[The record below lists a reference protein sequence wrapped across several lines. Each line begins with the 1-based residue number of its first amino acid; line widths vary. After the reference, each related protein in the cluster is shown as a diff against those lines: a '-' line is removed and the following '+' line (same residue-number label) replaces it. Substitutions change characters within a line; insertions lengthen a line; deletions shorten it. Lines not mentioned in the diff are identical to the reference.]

1 MLPSPDPHA
10 EIERIEALRA
20 YDVLDTQPEAA
31 FDRLARLAAA
41 VTGAPIARVT
51 LVDENRVWFKA
62 ALGLDAHEVP
72 REHSMCSRTIEGERV
87 LVVEDARADPR
98 FADNPAVTGPPY
110 VRFYAGAPLRSRSGH
125 NVGVLCA
132 IDLQPRALGAAQ
144 SERLADLADSVIDA
158 LELRLTARR
167 FQDEAEALRTTQQA
181 LAASEARYR
190 GVLDTAVDA
199 IILMDEQGRIDSA
212 NAACQ
217 RLFGYAPEELLGQ
230 DVSLLMPRPEGARH
244 SESLTRYQHT
254 RRSKIVNGP
263 GREVTGRRKDG
274 SLLPIHLAVSETQV
288 AGKTI
293 FTGIV
298 RDITDQRAVQDELLS
313 TLSLMHA
320 VVDNSVDPIFIKDLD
335 GNYLLL
341 NASCAKAIG
350 RPAQEILGRHGD
362 EFLPPEVMAK
372 LRAIDNQVTA
382 TGRTVTIE
390 EELPSPSGGT
400 TIYLSTKSPLIGANG
415 KIAGVVGIARDITAQ
430 KLAEQAIIRA
440 KEEADL
446 ANSAKTE
453 FLSSMSHEL
462 RTPLNAVLG
471 FSQMLEM
478 NHLKEPLTPTQQ
490 KCVGHIH
497 RAGQHLLDLINE
509 ILDLAKIETGR
520 LSLMIE
526 SVDVREVLL
535 ESLSLVAPMAEPA
548 EVVIRLEEPAGPPP
562 RVLADGIRLKQVMVN
577 LLSNAVKYNR
587 RGGTVT
593 VGETVTAGGRLR
605 LTVSDTGRGIA
616 AEHLEQLFEPF
627 NRLSPD
633 ISGIEGTGI
642 GLTITR
648 RLVLLMGGEIG
659 VDTRLGEGSAF
670 WIELPLERQAP

>member
-1 MLPSPDPHA
+1 MFFPPSPPS
-10 EIERIEALRA
+10 ESERLEALRA
-20 YDVLDTQPEAA
+20 YDVLDSQPEAA
-31 FDRLARLAAA
+31 FDRIARLAAA
-41 VTGAPIARVT
+41 LTGAPIVLVT
-51 LVDENRVWFKA
+51 LVDERRAWFKA
-62 ALGLDAHEVP
+62 TLGLDAREVP
-72 REHSMCSRTIEGERV
+72 REHSFCGHAILDDRV

-98 FADNPAVTGPPY
+98 FADNPVVTGPPH

-125 NVGVLCA
+125 NVGALCV
-132 IDLQPRALGAAQ
+132 IDRQPGTLDAAGVA
-144 SERLADLADSVIDA
+144 RLADLADSVIDA
-158 LELRLTARR
+158 LELRRAARQ
-167 FQDEAEALRTTQQA
+167 FQDEAEALRAAQQA

-199 IILMDEQGRIDSA
+199 IITMDEHGRIDSA
-212 NAACQ
+212 NAACR
-217 RLFGYAPEELLGQ
+217 RLFGYDPAELIGR
-230 DVSLLMPRPEGARH
+230 DVGLLMPRSEADRHDEALARY
-244 SESLTRYQHT
+244 RHT
-254 RRSKIVNGP
+254 GRSVIVGGP
-263 GREVTGRRKDG
+263 GREVTGRRRDG
-274 SLLPIHLAVSETQV
+274 ALVPIHLAVSETKV
-288 AGKTI
+288 AGKTV
-293 FTGIV
+293 FTGII

-320 VVDNSVDPIFIKDLD
+320 VVDNSVDPIFIKDLE
-335 GNYLLL
+335 GAYLLV
-341 NASCAKAIG
+341 NAASARAIG
-350 RPAQEILGRHGD
+350 HPADDILGRHD
-362 EFLPPEVMAK
+362 IELLPAGVVSA
-372 LRAIDNQVTA
+372 LRAIDTEVVA
-382 TGRTVTIE
+382 SGRIITVE
-390 EELPSPSGGT
+390 EELPSPTGGT

-415 KIAGVVGIARDITAQ
+415 RIAGVVGIARDITA
-430 KLAEQAIIRA
+430 KKAAEQAMIRA

-526 SVDVREVLL
+526 SVDAREVVL

-548 EVVIRLEEPAGPPP
+548 EVVLRFDESPGTPPL
-562 RVLADGIRLKQVMVN
+562 VLADGIRLKQVMVN
-577 LLSNAVKYNR
+577 LLSNAIKYNR
-587 RGGTVT
+587 KGGTV
-593 VGETVTAGGRLR
+593 VVREEIVAAGRLR
-605 LTVSDTGRGIA
+605 LTVNDTGRGIA
-616 AEHLEQLFEPF
+616 PEHLDQLFQPF
-627 NRLSPD
+627 NRLSAD
-633 ISGIEGTGI
+633 VTGIEGTGI

-648 RLVLLMGGEIG
+648 RLVLLMGGTIG

-670 WIELPLERQAP
+670 WIELPLDRE